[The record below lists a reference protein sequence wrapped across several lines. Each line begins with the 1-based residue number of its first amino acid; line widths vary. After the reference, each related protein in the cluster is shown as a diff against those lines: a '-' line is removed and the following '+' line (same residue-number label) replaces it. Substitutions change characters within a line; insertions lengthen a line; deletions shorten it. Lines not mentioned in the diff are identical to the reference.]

1 MKGNLG
7 EIWEGPEH
15 RTASVPV
22 ELGCIIPHVDVT
34 QKLSNPVL
42 GILWQLHSLIWW
54 ITDSIV
60 GPSPLS
66 GRWRM
71 NWKFQASNHGS
82 FFLSTS
88 PAPGS
93 HPVTSFKQKML
104 LWIRKLQGF
113 QEPCGRNQGQRPIYI
128 FHITN
133 QKCMASLDPSSPD
146 TLALCS
152 FLELRWNPE
161 IKWRK
166 TLKWPSTSSRSL
178 AKHKREINSIKDK
191 LEEVAFLAHL
201 NCLAWDCSP
210 SVGFSPWGRQRPLL
224 PMEVFP
230 LPSWTRI
237 PWEQRLRG
245 KWSTSQLH

>member
-34 QKLSNPVL
+34 QKLSNPIL
-42 GILWQLHSLIWW
+42 GILWQLHPLIWW
-54 ITDSIV
+54 NTDSIV

-113 QEPCGRNQGQRPIYI
+113 QEPCGRNQDQRSNIRTKDVSSI
-128 FHITN
+128 FWLRNYKGFRSSVPGTSGRDHFVVQLLSHVQFFATSWTAVH
-133 QKCMASLDPSSPD
+133 QASLSFTISWSLLKLTSIESVMPSNR
-146 TLALCS
+146 LILY
-152 FLELRWNPE
+152 
-161 IKWRK
+161 
-166 TLKWPSTSSRSL
+166 
-178 AKHKREINSIKDK
+178 
-191 LEEVAFLAHL
+191 
-201 NCLAWDCSP
+201 
-210 SVGFSPWGRQRPLL
+210 RPLL
-224 PMEVFP
+224 L
-230 LPSWTRI
+230 LPSAFPSI
-237 PWEQRLRG
+237 CSRG
-245 KWSTSQLH
+245 TWFILFINLNE